1 MAARLPLLH
10 KTPFVLDERPLHEAT
25 SPHAGL
31 LSLSCA
37 YRALGLP
44 SLIEANL
51 NLRKRQRGFSE
62 AQFIESLCLLQAVG
76 GECPE
81 DMRLLADD
89 DCLARGLGYRPPK
102 ATAVREFLERF
113 HDPALA
119 KLRPE
124 RDVQKSFIFP
134 SSAPISSL
142 QEVQCGLGRRI
153 AKLYAQQGQ
162 PQRMATVDQD
172 ATIIESHKQA
182 AYYHYEE
189 GRGYQPMVAV
199 WAEADLV
206 LADEFRDG
214 NVPAQQEP
222 LTCAKL
228 AFAALP
234 ETITVR
240 YFRGDSACHENDLL
254 AWLKHPDREKEPG
267 GRIGFAVSAR
277 MSEPLAQALR
287 QVAESDWK
295 TFGTEEDGTL
305 RQWAEV
311 DFVPG
316 EKSEHKDSQPPRY
329 VGLRLLKAQ
338 GVLFKDGTDR
348 HFHAVLTNQQ
358 IEGGR
363 LLDWHRE
370 KAGTVEHTHD
380 EVKNELGGGHVPSQR
395 FGVNSAWFKVSLLT
409 YNLVS
414 AIKGLCLEGEE
425 RSARMKKFRLLVI
438 HVAGR
443 MNRNN
448 CVMGLRLC
456 NNGAALKRMQRVWAV
471 VCVAHASHRRQG
483 VGRAGWL
490 EHRRQRVLGRPHYRM
505 RGSRS
510 ALQSG
515 ACDDVARLGRGF

>member
-1 MAARLPLLH
+1 MSARVPLLH
-10 KTPFVLDERPLHEAT
+10 KTPFVLDPRPLLEAT

-31 LSLSCA
+31 LSLS
-37 YRALGLP
+37 RVFRSLGLP
-44 SLIEANL
+44 ALIEANL
-51 NLRKRQRGFSE
+51 PLRKRQRGFSE
-62 AQFIESLCLLQAVG
+62 GQLLESIVLLQTLG

-81 DMRLLADD
+81 DMHLLAGD
-89 DCLARGLGYRPPK
+89 DCLDRGLGYAPPK

-113 HDPALA
+113 HNKELE
-119 KLRPE
+119 KQRPE
-124 RDVQKSFIFP
+124 REVQKSFIFP
-134 SSAPISSL
+134 SSAPVAAL
-142 QEVQCGLGRRI
+142 QEVQAGLVRRV
-153 AKLYAQQGQ
+153 AKLYEKQGQ
-162 PQRMATVDQD
+162 AQHIATVDQD
-172 ATIIESHKQA
+172 ATIIESHKEA
-182 AYYHYEE
+182 AYYHDEE

-214 NVPAQQEP
+214 NVPAQQDP
-222 LTCAKL
+222 LGCAKL

-234 ETITVR
+234 PSVTER
-240 YFRGDSACHENDLL
+240 YFRGDSACHENELL
-254 AWLKHPDREKEPG
+254 DWLKHPDRAQEPG

-277 MSEPLAQALR
+277 LSEPLAEALR
-287 QVAESDWK
+287 QVEEADWK
-295 TFGTEEDGTL
+295 TFGQEDDGTL

-316 EKSEHKDSQPPRY
+316 EKSEHKDSQPLSY
-329 VGLRLLKAQ
+329 VGLRLLKPQ
-338 GVLFKDGTDR
+338 GVLFGDGSDR
-348 HFHAVLTNQQ
+348 HFHAVVTNQKM
-358 IEGGR
+358 EGGR

-395 FGVNSAWFKVSLLT
+395 FGVNSAWFKISLLA

-425 RSARMKKFRLLVI
+425 RTARLKRFRLLLI

-456 NNGAALKRMQRVWAV
+456 NKVEALQRMQKVWQVFELPTQAT
-471 VCVAHASHRRQG
+471 
-483 VGRAGWL
+483 
-490 EHRRQRVLGRPHYRM
+490 
-505 RGSRS
+505 S
-510 ALQSG
+510 AK
-515 ACDDVARLGRGF
+515 ALGRGGG

>member
-10 KTPFVLDERPLHEAT
+10 KTPFVLDPRPLHEAT

-31 LSLSCA
+31 LGVSRA

-44 SLIEANL
+44 DLIAANL
-51 NLRKRQRGFSE
+51 PLRKRQRGFSE
-62 AQFIESLCLLQAVG
+62 AQLIESVCLLQNVG

-81 DMRLLADD
+81 DMHLLAGDA
-89 DCLARGLGYRPPK
+89 CLERGLGYRPPK

-113 HDPALA
+113 HDKALE

-124 RDVQKSFIFP
+124 REVQKSFIFP
-134 SSAPISSL
+134 SSAPVSAL
-142 QEVQCGLGRRI
+142 QQVQSGLVRRI
-153 AKLYAQQGQ
+153 AKLYEKHGQ
-162 PQRMATVDQD
+162 SQRIATVDQD

-206 LADEFRDG
+206 VADEFRDG
-214 NVPAQQEP
+214 NVPAKQDP
-222 LTCAKL
+222 LGCAKL

-234 ETITVR
+234 ETITQR
-240 YFRGDSACHENDLL
+240 YFRGDAACHENELL
-254 AWLKHPDREKEPG
+254 DWLKHADREKEPG
-267 GRIGFAVSAR
+267 GRIGFAVTAV
-277 MSEPLAQALR
+277 MSEPLAEALR
-287 QVAESDWK
+287 KISDADWK
-295 TFGTEEDGTL
+295 SFGKEDDGTL

-316 EKSEHKDSQPPRY
+316 DKYERKNSQPLRY
-329 VGLRLLKAQ
+329 VGLRLLKPQ
-338 GVLFKDGTDR
+338 GVLFRDGTNR
-348 HFHAVLTNQQ
+348 HFHAVVTNQKMD
-358 IEGGR
+358 GGR

-395 FGVNSAWFKVSLLT
+395 FGVNSAWFKISLLT
-409 YNLVS
+409 YNIVS
-414 AIKGLCLEGEE
+414 AMKGLCLEGEE
-425 RSARMKKFRLLVI
+425 RTARMKRFRLLLI
-438 HVAGR
+438 HLAGR

-456 NNGAALKRMQRVWAV
+456 NNAEALKRMQKVWKVFELPTQATS
-471 VCVAHASHRRQG
+471 AQA
-483 VGRAGWL
+483 
-490 EHRRQRVLGRPHYRM
+490 LGR
-505 RGSRS
+505 RG
-510 ALQSG
+510 G
-515 ACDDVARLGRGF
+515 

>member
-10 KTPFVLDERPLHEAT
+10 KTPFVLDARPLHEAT

-31 LSLSCA
+31 LTISRA

-44 SLIEANL
+44 DLIAANL
-51 NLRKRQRGFSE
+51 SLRKRRRGFAE
-62 AQFIESLCLLQAVG
+62 AQFVESIALLQTVG

-81 DMRLLADD
+81 DMHLLAGD
-89 DCLARGLGYRPPK
+89 DCLERGLGYPPPK
-102 ATAVREFLERF
+102 VTAVREFLERF
-113 HDPALA
+113 HDRDLE
-119 KLRPE
+119 LRRPE
-124 RDVQKSFIFP
+124 REVQKSFIFP
-134 SSAPISSL
+134 SSAPVSAL
-142 QEVQCGLGRRI
+142 QEVQCGLVRRI
-153 AKLYAQQGQ
+153 ARLYAKQGQ

-182 AYYHYEE
+182 AYFHYEE

-214 NVPAQQEP
+214 NVPAKQSP

-234 ETITVR
+234 ESVTQR
-240 YFRGDSACHENDLL
+240 YFRGDSACHENELL
-254 AWLKHPDREKEPG
+254 EWLKHPDREKESG
-267 GRIGFAVSAR
+267 GRIGFAVSAV
-277 MSEPLAQALR
+277 SSQPLAAALR
-287 QVAESDWK
+287 KILDADWK
-295 TFGTEEDGTL
+295 TFGQEADGTL

-316 EKSEHKDSQPPRY
+316 DKYERKDRQPLRY
-329 VGLRLLKAQ
+329 VGLRLLKPQ
-338 GVLFKDGTDR
+338 GVLFGDGTDR
-348 HFHAVLTNQQ
+348 HFHAVVTNQKL
-358 IEGGR
+358 EGGR

-395 FGVNSAWFKVSLLT
+395 FGVNSAWFKIALLT

-425 RSARMKKFRLLVI
+425 RTARLKKFRLLLI

-456 NNGAALKRMQRVWAV
+456 TNTAALKRMQRVWKVFELPTQATS
-471 VCVAHASHRRQG
+471 AKA
-483 VGRAGWL
+483 
-490 EHRRQRVLGRPHYRM
+490 LGR
-505 RGSRS
+505 RG
-510 ALQSG
+510 G
-515 ACDDVARLGRGF
+515 

>member
-1 MAARLPLLH
+1 MSGTFLLTIVYRVSICLFVSARLPLLH
-10 KTPFVLDERPLHEAT
+10 KTPFVLDERPLQEAT

-31 LSLSCA
+31 LCISRA

-44 SLIEANL
+44 GLIAANL
-51 NLRKRQRGFSE
+51 PLRKRRRGFAE
-62 AQFIESLCLLQAVG
+62 AQVIESMVLLQALG

-81 DMRLLADD
+81 DMHLLSKD
-89 DCLARGLGYRPPK
+89 DCLERGLGYAPPK

-113 HDPALA
+113 HDKELE

-124 RDVQKSFIFP
+124 REVQKSFIFP
-134 SSAPISSL
+134 SSVPIAAL
-142 QEVQCGLGRRI
+142 QEVQRGGVRRI
-153 AKLYAQQGQ
+153 AKLYEQQGQ
-162 PQRMATVDQD
+162 PQRIATIDQD

-189 GRGYQPMVAV
+189 GRGFQPMVAV

-214 NVPAQQEP
+214 NVPAKQAP

-234 ETITVR
+234 QTITQR
-240 YFRGDSACHENDLL
+240 YFRGDSACHEHELL
-254 AWLKHPDREKEPG
+254 EWLKHPDREQEPG
-267 GRIGFAVSAR
+267 GRIGFAVSAV
-277 MSEPLAQALR
+277 MSQPLAQALR
-287 QVAESDWK
+287 KIKEADW
-295 TFGTEEDGTL
+295 TSFGEEDDGTL

-316 EKSEHKDSQPPRY
+316 EDYECKNSQPLRY
-329 VGLRLLKAQ
+329 VGLRLLKPQ
-338 GVLFKDGTDR
+338 GVLFRDGTDR
-348 HFHAVLTNQQ
+348 HFHAIVTNQK

-363 LLDWHRE
+363 LLEWHRE
-370 KAGTVEHTHD
+370 KAGTVEHVHD
-380 EVKNELGGGHVPSQR
+380 EVKNQLGGGHVPSQR

-414 AIKGLCLEGEE
+414 AIKGLCLGGEE
-425 RSARMKKFRLLVI
+425 RTARMKRFRLLLI

-456 NNGAALKRMQRVWAV
+456 HNTEALKRMQKVWQVFELPTQATS
-471 VCVAHASHRRQG
+471 AKA
-483 VGRAGWL
+483 
-490 EHRRQRVLGRPHYRM
+490 LG
-505 RGSRS
+505 
-510 ALQSG
+510 
-515 ACDDVARLGRGF
+515 GRGG

>member
-10 KTPFVLDERPLHEAT
+10 KTPFVLDQRPLQEAT

-31 LSLSCA
+31 LSIS
-37 YRALGLP
+37 RAFRSLGLP
-44 SLIEANL
+44 GLISANL
-51 NLRKRQRGFSE
+51 CLRKRQRGFSE
-62 AQFIESLCLLQAVG
+62 AQFIESLTLLQAVG
-76 GECPE
+76 GECPD
-81 DMRLLADD
+81 DMGLLTKD
-89 DCLARGLGYRPPK
+89 DCLERGLGYPPPK
-102 ATAVREFLERF
+102 PTAVREFLERF
-113 HDPALA
+113 HDKELEKQRPA
-119 KLRPE
+119 RE
-124 RDVQKSFIFP
+124 VQKSFIFP
-134 SSAPISSL
+134 SSAPVAAL
-142 QEVQCGLGRRI
+142 QEVQAGMVRRV
-153 AKLYAQQGQ
+153 AKLYERAGQAQ
-162 PQRMATVDQD
+162 RIATVDQD

-214 NVPAQQEP
+214 NVPAKQAP

-234 ETITVR
+234 ENITQR
-240 YFRGDSACHENDLL
+240 YFRGDSACHENELL
-254 AWLKHPDREKEPG
+254 GWLKHPDREQEPG
-267 GRIGFAVSAR
+267 GRIGFAVSAV
-277 MSEPLAQALR
+277 MSEALSKDIR
-287 QVAESDWK
+287 EVKEAEWK
-295 TFGTEEDGTL
+295 TFGTEDDGTL

-311 DFVPG
+311 AFVPG
-316 EKSEHKDSQPPRY
+316 DEYEHKQSRPLRY

-338 GVLFKDGTDR
+338 GLLFADGTDR
-348 HFHAVLTNQQ
+348 HYHAVVTNQR

-363 LLDWHRE
+363 LLEWHRQ

-395 FGVNSAWFKVSLLT
+395 FGVNSVWFKVALLT

-414 AIKGLCLEGEE
+414 AIKGLCLEEEE
-425 RSARMKKFRLLVI
+425 RTARMKRFRLLLI

-456 NNGAALKRMQRVWAV
+456 NDAKALKRMQKVWEV
-471 VCVAHASHRRQG
+471 FELPTHAT
-483 VGRAGWL
+483 AAKA
-490 EHRRQRVLGRPHYRM
+490 LGR
-505 RGSRS
+505 RGS
-510 ALQSG
+510 
-515 ACDDVARLGRGF
+515 